1 MGGSG
6 KGFGSDLPGKNAN
19 KSSQRKRKSTS
30 TGEVKRG
37 IATEIQ
43 EVFAVRMGPS
53 YIRRMDAAAR
63 DRNITRSQ
71 LVKKAIWAY
80 LAADLEQ

>member
-1 MGGSG
+1 M
-6 KGFGSDLPGKNAN
+6 KP
-19 KSSQRKRKSTS
+19 KSRHTDS
-30 TGEVKRG
+30 TGRDKKG

-43 EVFAVRMGPS
+43 EVFTVRMGPS

-63 DRNITRSQ
+63 DKGMSRSQ
-71 LVKKAIWAY
+71 LVKTAIWSY